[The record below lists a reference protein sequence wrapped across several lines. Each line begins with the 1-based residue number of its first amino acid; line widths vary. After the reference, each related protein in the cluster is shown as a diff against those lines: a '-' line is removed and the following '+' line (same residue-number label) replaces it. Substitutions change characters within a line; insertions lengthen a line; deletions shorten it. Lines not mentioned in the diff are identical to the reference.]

1 MLSVLDIKENRPFLI
16 WLEISLFC
24 ILFAVIYE
32 MFSFGVYSMP
42 MILMFLY
49 PLLLGALPCLI
60 FHRST
65 GRLWNDGILLLTG
78 GSLLAGVLEIYG
90 TSRFLTDMIWW
101 LGIVFLILE
110 LITSVLKKMLKHETK
125 TGKER

>member
-49 PLLLGALPCLI
+49 PLLLGAFPCLI

-90 TSRFLTDMIWW
+90 TSSSLTDMIWW

-110 LITSVLKKMLKHETK
+110 LITSVLKTK
-125 TGKER
+125 C

>member
-1 MLSVLDIKENRPFLI
+1 MLSVLDIKKNRPFLV
-16 WLEISLFC
+16 WLGMTLFC

-32 MFSFGVYSMP
+32 MFSFGVYSKH

-60 FHRST
+60 FNRST
-65 GRLWNDGILLLTG
+65 GRFWNDGILLLTG

-90 TSRFLTDMIWW
+90 TSSSLTDMIWW
-101 LGIVFLILE
+101 LGIVFLMLE
-110 LITSVLKKMLKHETK
+110 LIVFLLKTK
-125 TGKER
+125 AAVCNRSQ